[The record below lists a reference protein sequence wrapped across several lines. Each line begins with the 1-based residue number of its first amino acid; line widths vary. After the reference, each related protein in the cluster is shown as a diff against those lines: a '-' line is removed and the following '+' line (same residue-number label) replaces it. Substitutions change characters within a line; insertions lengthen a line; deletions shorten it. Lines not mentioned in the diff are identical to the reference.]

1 MVDSHIK
8 TFFGRKTSLIISSR
22 SKKEP
27 YVLLS
32 CINRND
38 EGEWEQI
45 SKGEGKTVKISI
57 EEMIC
62 ILEVLNKRS
71 AIWRGYHVFKDRRS
85 EIQVGWLDESREVLV
100 VQLGS
105 YKKKLRFPNADFLKM
120 LMDHLLIEKIEFA
133 TSSPA
138 KTKGKGKSPIIAEEY
153 SFFTENI
160 TSRDGLKVVETTE
173 YPTSV
178 DIIEVNVKIKAESPK
193 ALLIATDTEQE
204 LWVPKSTIHSTYD
217 VKNKEAFQKM
227 IIDEWI
233 VERNR
238 KIESLK

>member
-1 MVDSHIK
+1 MVDSHDK
-8 TFFGRKTSLIISSR
+8 TFYGRKTSLTISSR

-38 EGEWEQI
+38 EGEWEKI

-71 AIWRGYHVFKDRRS
+71 AIWRGYHVFKDRRN
-85 EIQVGWLDESREVLV
+85 EIQVGWLDETREVLL

-105 YKKKLRFPNADFLKM
+105 YKKKLRFPNVEFLKL
-120 LMDHLLIEKIEFA
+120 LMNHLLIEKIEFA
-133 TSSPA
+133 TSNP
-138 KTKGKGKSPIIAEEY
+138 TRTRGKGKSPTLAEDY

-178 DIIEVNVKIKAESPK
+178 DVIEVNAKIKAESPK
-193 ALLIATDTEQE
+193 ALLIAIDSDQE
-204 LWVPKSTIHSTYD
+204 LWVPKSTIHSEYD
-217 VKNKEAFQKM
+217 GKNKESFQKM
-227 IIDEWI
+227 IIDQWI

-238 KIESLK
+238 KTEA

>member
-22 SKKEP
+22 SKKDP

-32 CINRND
+32 CINRNE
-38 EGEWEQI
+38 EGEWEQV
-45 SKGEGKTVKISI
+45 SKGEGKTVKITI

-62 ILEVLNKRS
+62 ILEVLNKKS
-71 AIWRGYHVFKDRRS
+71 AIWRGYHVFKDRRN
-85 EIQVGWLDESREVLV
+85 EIQVGWIDESREVLL

-105 YKKKLRFPNADFLKM
+105 YKKKLRFPNVDFLKM

-138 KTKGKGKSPIIAEEY
+138 KTRGKGKIPLVAEDY

-178 DIIEVNVKIKAESPK
+178 DVIEVNVKIKAESPK
-193 ALLIATDTEQE
+193 ALLITMDSDQE
-204 LWVPKSTIHSTYD
+204 LWVPKSTPKTRS
-217 VKNKEAFQKM
+217 VKVKYLT
-227 IIDEWI
+227 
-233 VERNR
+233 
-238 KIESLK
+238 LKQYI

>member
-1 MVDSHIK
+1 MVDSHDK

-27 YVLLS
+27 YILLS

-45 SKGEGKTVKISI
+45 SKGEGKSVKILI

-71 AIWRGYHVFKDRRS
+71 AIWRGYHVFKDRRG

-100 VQLGS
+100 VQIGS
-105 YKKKLRFPNADFLKM
+105 YKKKLRFPNVNFLK
-120 LMDHLLIEKIEFA
+120 LLIDHLLIEKIEFA
-133 TSSPA
+133 TSIPQKS
-138 KTKGKGKSPIIAEEY
+138 KGKGRSPIVTEDY
-153 SFFTENI
+153 SLFTEDI
-160 TSRDGLKVVETTE
+160 TSRDGLKVVETTV

-178 DIIEVNVKIKAESPK
+178 DVIEINAKIKAESPK
-193 ALLIATDTEQE
+193 ALLIAIDPDQE
-204 LWVPKSTIHSTYD
+204 LWVPKSTIHSEYE
-217 VKNKEAFQKM
+217 VKNKDEFQKM
-227 IIDEWI
+227 IIDQWI

-238 KIESLK
+238 KTESPK